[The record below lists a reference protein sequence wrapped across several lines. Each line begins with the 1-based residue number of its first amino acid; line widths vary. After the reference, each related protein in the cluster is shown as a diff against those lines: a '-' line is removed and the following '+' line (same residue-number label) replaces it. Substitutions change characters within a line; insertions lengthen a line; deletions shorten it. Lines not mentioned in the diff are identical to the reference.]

1 METFAMKT
9 ILVVDDERDIIDLI
23 RYNLEREGFKV
34 ESASDGDEAIKKA
47 NATKPDLILLDIMLP
62 GKDGYEVIKFLN
74 QSENT
79 SRIPIIFLTARGAEF
94 DEVLGLELGADDYI
108 VKPISP
114 RKLVSRIRAVLRRAE
129 GAKTEGGKSLDFGDI
144 TIDRESYLV
153 KINGEE
159 VFFPR
164 KEFEILYY
172 LASHEGKVISRE
184 TLLSRVWGSDVFVGD
199 RTVDV
204 HIRKIREK
212 LGEHSG
218 MIETIKGVGY
228 KFSAGY

>member
-1 METFAMKT
+1 MKT
-9 ILVVDDERDIIDLI
+9 ILVVDDEKDIVQLI
-23 RYNLEREGFKV
+23 RYNLEREGFRV
-34 ESASDGDEAIKKA
+34 EAASDGNEALKKA
-47 NATKPDLILLDIMLP
+47 NEVRPDLILLDIMLP
-62 GKDGYEVIKFLN
+62 GKDGYEVMKSLN
-74 QSENT
+74 QNEKT
-79 SRIPIIFLTARGAEF
+79 SNVPVIFLTAKSAEF

-129 GAKTEGGKSLDFGDI
+129 GVKTEDGKNIDYGRIL
-144 TIDRESYLV
+144 IDRESYMV
-153 KINGEE
+153 KIEGEH

-184 TLLSRVWGSDVFVGD
+184 TLLSRIWGAEVYVGD

-212 LGEHSG
+212 LGDHAN

-228 KFSAGY
+228 KFKAE

>member
-1 METFAMKT
+1 MKT
-9 ILVVDDERDIIDLI
+9 VLVVDDEKDIVQLI

-34 ESASDGDEAIKKA
+34 ESASDGNEALKKA
-47 NATKPDLILLDIMLP
+47 NDAKPDVILLDIMLP
-62 GKDGYEVIKFLN
+62 GKDGYEVIKSLN
-74 QSENT
+74 QNEKT
-79 SRIPIIFLTARGAEF
+79 ARIPVIFLTAKSAEF

-114 RKLVSRIRAVLRRAE
+114 RKLISRIRAVLRRAE
-129 GAKTEGGKSLDFGDI
+129 GVKTEAGKNIDYGKVV
-144 TIDRESYLV
+144 IDRESYMV
-153 KINGEE
+153 KISGEQI
-159 VFFPR
+159 FFPR

-184 TLLSRVWGSDVFVGD
+184 TLLSRIWGTDVYVGD
-199 RTVDV
+199 RTIDV

-212 LGEHSG
+212 LGEQAE

-228 KFSAGY
+228 KFKAE

>member
-1 METFAMKT
+1 MKT
-9 ILVVDDERDIIDLI
+9 VLVVDDEKDIVQLI

-34 ESASDGDEAIKKA
+34 ESASDGNEALKKA
-47 NATKPDLILLDIMLP
+47 VEVKPDVILLDIMLP
-62 GKDGYEVIKFLN
+62 GKDGYEVIKSLN
-74 QSENT
+74 QTERTANV
-79 SRIPIIFLTARGAEF
+79 PVIFLTAKSAEF

-114 RKLVSRIRAVLRRAE
+114 RKLVSRIRAVLRRYE
-129 GAKTEGGKSLDFGDI
+129 GVKSEEGKILDFGSLI
-144 TIDRESYLV
+144 IDRESYMV
-153 KINGEE
+153 KVGGEQ

-172 LASHEGKVISRE
+172 LASHEGTVVSRE
-184 TLLSRVWGSDVFVGD
+184 TLLSRIWGADVYVGD

-212 LGEHSG
+212 LGDRSE

-228 KFSAGY
+228 KFKVE

>member
-1 METFAMKT
+1 MKT
-9 ILVVDDERDIIDLI
+9 VLVVDDENDIVQLI
-23 RYNLEREGFKV
+23 RYNLEREGFRV
-34 ESASDGDEAIKKA
+34 ESATTGDGALLKA
-47 NATKPDLILLDIMLP
+47 AEVRPDVILLDIMLP
-62 GKDGYEVIKFLN
+62 GKDGYEVIKALN
-74 QSENT
+74 QNEKT
-79 SRIPIIFLTARGAEF
+79 VDIPVIFLTAKSAEF

-114 RKLVSRIRAVLRRAE
+114 RKLISRIRAVLRRYE
-129 GAKTEGGKSLDFGDI
+129 GVKTEEGKNIDFGKVV
-144 TIDRESYLV
+144 IDRASYLV
-153 KINGEE
+153 KIGGEQ

-184 TLLSRVWGSDVFVGD
+184 TLLSRVWGSDVYVGD

-212 LGEHSG
+212 LGDHAE

-228 KFSAGY
+228 KFKAE

>member
-1 METFAMKT
+1 MKT
-9 ILVVDDERDIIDLI
+9 VLVVDDENDIVQLI
-23 RYNLEREGFKV
+23 RYNLEREGFRV
-34 ESASDGDEAIKKA
+34 ESAATGDGALLKA
-47 NATKPDLILLDIMLP
+47 TEVRPDVILLDIMLP
-62 GKDGYEVIKFLN
+62 GKDGYEVIKALN
-74 QSENT
+74 QNERT
-79 SRIPIIFLTARGAEF
+79 MDIPVIFLTAKSAEF

-114 RKLVSRIRAVLRRAE
+114 RKLVSRIRAVLRRYE
-129 GAKTEGGKSLDFGDI
+129 GVKSEENKSIDFGKVV
-144 TIDRESYLV
+144 IDRESYLV
-153 KINGEE
+153 KIGGEQ

-184 TLLSRVWGSDVFVGD
+184 TLLSRIWGSDVYVGD

-212 LGEHSG
+212 LGDHAE

-228 KFSAGY
+228 KFKAE

>member
-1 METFAMKT
+1 MKT
-9 ILVVDDERDIIDLI
+9 VLIVDDEKDIVQLI

-34 ESASDGDEAIKKA
+34 ESALDGDEALKKA
-47 NATKPDLILLDIMLP
+47 GEVKPDLILLDIMLP
-62 GKDGYEVIKFLN
+62 AKDGYEVIKSLN
-74 QSENT
+74 QNEKT
-79 SRIPIIFLTARGAEF
+79 ARIPVIFLTAKSAEF

-114 RKLVSRIRAVLRRAE
+114 RKLISRIRAVMRRAE
-129 GAKTEGGKSLDFGDI
+129 GVKTEEGKN
-144 TIDRESYLV
+144 IDYGNIVINRESYTV
-153 KINGEE
+153 RISGKQI
-159 VFFPR
+159 FFPR

-184 TLLSRVWGSDVFVGD
+184 TLLSRIWGVDVYVGD

-212 LGEHSG
+212 LGEQAE

-228 KFSAGY
+228 KFKAE

>member
-1 METFAMKT
+1 MKI
-9 ILVVDDERDIIDLI
+9 ILVVDDEKDIVQLI

-34 ESASDGDEAIKKA
+34 ESASDGNEALKKA
-47 NATKPDLILLDIMLP
+47 NETKPDLILLDIMLP
-62 GKDGYEVIKFLN
+62 GKDGYEVMKSLN
-74 QSENT
+74 QNEKT
-79 SRIPIIFLTARGAEF
+79 SNVPVIFLTAKSAEF

-114 RKLVSRIRAVLRRAE
+114 RKLISRIRAVLRRSE
-129 GAKTEGGKSLDFGDI
+129 GVKTEDGKNIDFGEVL
-144 TIDRESYLV
+144 IDRESYLV
-153 KINGEE
+153 KIKGDR

-184 TLLSRVWGSDVFVGD
+184 TLLSRIWGADVYVGD

-212 LGEHSG
+212 LGEHAD

-228 KFSAGY
+228 KFSAGG

>member
-1 METFAMKT
+1 MKSV
-9 ILVVDDERDIIDLI
+9 LVVDDEKDIVQLI

-34 ESASDGDEAIKKA
+34 ESASDGIEALKKA
-47 NATKPDLILLDIMLP
+47 AEVKPDLILLDIMLP
-62 GKDGYEVIKFLN
+62 GKDGYEVMKSLN
-74 QSENT
+74 QSEKTANV
-79 SRIPIIFLTARGAEF
+79 PVIFLTAKSAEF

-114 RKLVSRIRAVLRRAE
+114 RKLLSRIRAVLRRYE
-129 GAKTEGGKSLDFGDI
+129 GVKSEEGKNLDFGPI
-144 TIDRESYLV
+144 IIDRESYMV
-153 KINGEE
+153 KIGGEQ

-184 TLLSRVWGSDVFVGD
+184 TLLSRVWGADVYVGD

-212 LGEHSG
+212 LGSHAE

-228 KFSAGY
+228 KFKIE

>member
-1 METFAMKT
+1 MKT
-9 ILVVDDERDIIDLI
+9 VLVVDDENDIVQLI
-23 RYNLEREGFKV
+23 RYNLEREGFRV
-34 ESASDGDEAIKKA
+34 ESAATGDGALLKA
-47 NATKPDLILLDIMLP
+47 TEVRPDVILLDIMLP
-62 GKDGYEVIKFLN
+62 GKDGYEVIKALN
-74 QSENT
+74 QNERT
-79 SRIPIIFLTARGAEF
+79 MDIPVIFLTAKSAEF

-114 RKLVSRIRAVLRRAE
+114 RKLVSRIRAVLRRYE
-129 GAKTEGGKSLDFGDI
+129 GVKSEESKSIDFGKVV
-144 TIDRESYLV
+144 IDRESYLV
-153 KINGEE
+153 KIGGEQ

-184 TLLSRVWGSDVFVGD
+184 TLLSRIWGSDVYVGD

-212 LGEHSG
+212 LGDHAE

-228 KFSAGY
+228 KFKAE

>member
-1 METFAMKT
+1 MKT
-9 ILVVDDERDIIDLI
+9 VLVVDDENDIVQLI
-23 RYNLEREGFKV
+23 RYNLEREGFRV
-34 ESASDGDEAIKKA
+34 ESARDGNEALKKA
-47 NATKPDLILLDIMLP
+47 GEVKPDLILLDIMLP
-62 GKDGYEVIKFLN
+62 GKDGYEVIKSLN
-74 QSENT
+74 QAERTAS
-79 SRIPIIFLTARGAEF
+79 IPVIFLTAKSAEF

-114 RKLVSRIRAVLRRAE
+114 RKLVSRIRAVLRRYE
-129 GAKTEGGKSLDFGDI
+129 GVKSEEGKSIDFGI
-144 TIDRESYLV
+144 LVIDRDSYMV
-153 KINGEE
+153 KVGGEQ

-164 KEFEILYY
+164 KEFEILFY

-184 TLLSRVWGSDVFVGD
+184 TLLSRVWGADVYVGD

-212 LGEHSG
+212 LGKHSE

-228 KFSAGY
+228 KFKVE

>member
-1 METFAMKT
+1 MKT
-9 ILVVDDERDIIDLI
+9 VLVVDDEKDIVQLI

-34 ESASDGDEAIKKA
+34 ESALDGNEALKKA
-47 NATKPDLILLDIMLP
+47 SDTKPDVILLDIMLP
-62 GKDGYEVIKFLN
+62 GKDGYEVIKSLN
-74 QSENT
+74 QNEKT
-79 SRIPIIFLTARGAEF
+79 SRIPVIFLTAKSAEF

-114 RKLVSRIRAVLRRAE
+114 RKLISRIRAVLRRAE
-129 GAKTEGGKSLDFGDI
+129 GVKTEEGKNIDYGKVV
-144 TIDRESYLV
+144 IDRESYMV
-153 KINGEE
+153 KIGGEQI
-159 VFFPR
+159 FFPR

-184 TLLSRVWGSDVFVGD
+184 TLLSRIWGTDVYVGD

-212 LGEHSG
+212 LGEQAK

-228 KFSAGY
+228 KFKAE

>member
-1 METFAMKT
+1 MKT
-9 ILVVDDERDIIDLI
+9 VLVVDDEKDIVQLI
-23 RYNLEREGFKV
+23 RYNLEREGFRV
-34 ESASDGDEAIKKA
+34 ESASDGDEALVKA
-47 NATKPDLILLDIMLP
+47 SDVKPDVILLDIMLP
-62 GKDGYEVIKFLN
+62 SKDGYEVIKSLN
-74 QSENT
+74 QNERT
-79 SRIPIIFLTARGAEF
+79 ARIPVIFLTAKSAEF

-114 RKLVSRIRAVLRRAE
+114 RKLVSRIRAVLRRYEAVKNDE
-129 GAKTEGGKSLDFGDI
+129 MRNIDFGKVV
-144 TIDRESYLV
+144 IDRESYMV
-153 KINGEE
+153 TVSGEQ

-172 LASHEGKVISRE
+172 LASHEGKVVSRE
-184 TLLSRVWGSDVFVGD
+184 TLLSRVWGSDVYVGD

-212 LGEHSG
+212 LGDYAE

-228 KFSAGY
+228 KFKAE

>member
-1 METFAMKT
+1 MKT
-9 ILVVDDERDIIDLI
+9 VLVVDDENDIVQLI
-23 RYNLEREGFKV
+23 RYNLEREGFRV
-34 ESASDGDEAIKKA
+34 ESARDGNEALKKA
-47 NATKPDLILLDIMLP
+47 GEVKPDLILLDIMLP
-62 GKDGYEVIKFLN
+62 GKDGYEVIKSLN
-74 QSENT
+74 QAERTAS
-79 SRIPIIFLTARGAEF
+79 IPVIFLTAKSAEF

-114 RKLVSRIRAVLRRAE
+114 RKLVSRIRAVLRRYE
-129 GAKTEGGKSLDFGDI
+129 GVKSEQGKNIDFGI
-144 TIDRESYLV
+144 LVIDRDSYMV
-153 KINGEE
+153 KVSGEQ

-184 TLLSRVWGSDVFVGD
+184 TLLSRVWGADVYVGD

-212 LGEHSG
+212 LGKHSE

-228 KFSAGY
+228 KFKVE

>member
-1 METFAMKT
+1 MKT
-9 ILVVDDERDIIDLI
+9 VLVVDDEKDIVQLI

-34 ESASDGDEAIKKA
+34 ESAPDGNEALKKA
-47 NATKPDLILLDIMLP
+47 ADAKPDLILLDIMLP
-62 GKDGYEVIKFLN
+62 GKDGYEVMKSLN
-74 QSENT
+74 QSEKTAN
-79 SRIPIIFLTARGAEF
+79 IPVIFLTAKSAEF
-94 DEVLGLELGADDYI
+94 DEVLGLELGADDYV

-114 RKLVSRIRAVLRRAE
+114 RKLISRIRAVLRRSE
-129 GAKTEGGKSLDFGDI
+129 GVKTEEGRNIDFGKI
-144 TIDRESYLV
+144 LIDRERYTV
-153 KINGEE
+153 KVNGEQ

-184 TLLSRVWGSDVFVGD
+184 TLLSRIWGSDVYVGD

-212 LGEHSG
+212 LGEQAEL
-218 MIETIKGVGY
+218 IETIKGVGY
-228 KFSAGY
+228 KFKAE

>member
-1 METFAMKT
+1 MKT
-9 ILVVDDERDIIDLI
+9 ILVVDDEQDIIQLI
-23 RYNLEREGFKV
+23 RYNLEREGFRV
-34 ESASDGDEAIKKA
+34 ESASDGNEALSKA
-47 NATKPDLILLDIMLP
+47 NDVKPDVILLDIMLP
-62 GKDGYEVIKFLN
+62 GKDGYEVIKSLN
-74 QSENT
+74 QNERTAN
-79 SRIPIIFLTARGAEF
+79 IPVIFLTAKSAEF

-114 RKLVSRIRAVLRRAE
+114 RKLISRIRAVLRRYE
-129 GAKTEGGKSLDFGDI
+129 GVKNEEVKSIDFGKI
-144 TIDRESYLV
+144 VIDRESYLV
-153 KINGEE
+153 KIGGEK

-164 KEFEILYY
+164 KEFEILHY

-184 TLLSRVWGSDVFVGD
+184 TLLSRVWGSDVYVGD

-212 LGEHSG
+212 LGKHAD

-228 KFSAGY
+228 KFKAE

>member
-1 METFAMKT
+1 MKI
-9 ILVVDDERDIIDLI
+9 ILIVDDEKDIVQLI
-23 RYNLEREGFKV
+23 RYNLEREGFRV
-34 ESASDGDEAIKKA
+34 ESASDGNEALKKA
-47 NATKPDLILLDIMLP
+47 SEVKPDLILLDIMLP
-62 GKDGYEVIKFLN
+62 GKDGYEVMKSLN
-74 QSENT
+74 QNEKTAN
-79 SRIPIIFLTARGAEF
+79 IPVIFLTAKSAEF
-94 DEVLGLELGADDYI
+94 DEVLGLELGADDYV

-114 RKLVSRIRAVLRRAE
+114 RKLVSRIRAVLRRSE
-129 GAKTEGGKSLDFGDI
+129 GARMEEGKNIDFGEI
-144 TIDRESYLV
+144 LIDRDSYLV
-153 KINGEE
+153 KIKGDQ

-184 TLLSRVWGSDVFVGD
+184 TLLTRIWGTDVYVGD

-212 LGEHSG
+212 LGEHAE

-228 KFSAGY
+228 KFTAGS

>member
-1 METFAMKT
+1 MKT
-9 ILVVDDERDIIDLI
+9 VLVVDDEKDIIQLI

-34 ESASDGDEAIKKA
+34 EAASDGNEALKRAIEA
-47 NATKPDLILLDIMLP
+47 KPDLILLDIMLP
-62 GKDGYEVIKFLN
+62 GKDGYDVIKALN
-74 QSENT
+74 QSEKT
-79 SRIPIIFLTARGAEF
+79 AGIPVIFLTAKSAEF
-94 DEVLGLELGADDYI
+94 DEVLGLELGADDYV

-114 RKLVSRIRAVLRRAE
+114 RKLISRIRAVLRRYEAVRSE
-129 GAKTEGGKSLDFGDI
+129 GEKNLDFGSLV
-144 TIDRESYLV
+144 IDRESYMV
-153 KINGEE
+153 SIAGER

-172 LASHEGKVISRE
+172 LASHEGKVVSRE
-184 TLLSRVWGSDVFVGD
+184 TLLSRVWGAEVYVGD

-212 LGEHSG
+212 LGQHSE

-228 KFSAGY
+228 KFRGE

>member
-1 METFAMKT
+1 MKT
-9 ILVVDDERDIIDLI
+9 VLVVDDEKDIIQLI

-34 ESASDGDEAIKKA
+34 EAASDGNEALKKA
-47 NATKPDLILLDIMLP
+47 VEVKPDVILLDIMLP
-62 GKDGYEVIKFLN
+62 GKDGYDVIKSLN
-74 QSENT
+74 QSEKT
-79 SRIPIIFLTARGAEF
+79 AGIPVIFLTAKSAEF

-114 RKLVSRIRAVLRRAE
+114 RKLVSRIRAVMRRYE
-129 GAKTEGGKSLDFGDI
+129 SVKSEEAKNLDFGPLV
-144 TIDRESYLV
+144 IDRESYMV
-153 KINGEE
+153 MVAGEK

-172 LASHEGKVISRE
+172 LASHEGKVVSPE
-184 TLLSRVWGSDVFVGD
+184 TLLSRVWGADVYVGD

-212 LGEHSG
+212 LGEHSE

-228 KFSAGY
+228 KFRGE

>member
-1 METFAMKT
+1 MKI
-9 ILVVDDERDIIDLI
+9 ILVVDDEKDIVQLI

-34 ESASDGDEAIKKA
+34 ESASEGNEALRKA
-47 NATKPDLILLDIMLP
+47 NEVKPDLILLDIMLP
-62 GKDGYEVIKFLN
+62 GKDGYEVMKSLN
-74 QSENT
+74 QNEKTAN
-79 SRIPIIFLTARGAEF
+79 IPVIFLTAKSAEF
-94 DEVLGLELGADDYI
+94 DEVLGLELGADDYV

-114 RKLVSRIRAVLRRAE
+114 RKLVSRIRAVLRRSE
-129 GAKTEGGKSLDFGDI
+129 GVKTEDGKNIDFGEVL
-144 TIDRESYLV
+144 IDRESYLV
-153 KINGEE
+153 RIKGDQ

-184 TLLSRVWGSDVFVGD
+184 TLLSRIWGADVYVGD

-212 LGEHSG
+212 LGEHAD

-228 KFSAGY
+228 KFKAE

>member
-1 METFAMKT
+1 MKI
-9 ILVVDDERDIIDLI
+9 ILVVDDEKDIVQLI
-23 RYNLEREGFKV
+23 RYNLEREGFRV
-34 ESASDGDEAIKKA
+34 ESASDGNEALKKA
-47 NATKPDLILLDIMLP
+47 SEVKPDLILLDIMLP
-62 GKDGYEVIKFLN
+62 GKDGYEVMKSLN
-74 QSENT
+74 QNEKTANT
-79 SRIPIIFLTARGAEF
+79 PVIFLTAKSAEF
-94 DEVLGLELGADDYI
+94 DEVLGLELGADDYV

-114 RKLVSRIRAVLRRAE
+114 RKLISRIRAVLRRSE
-129 GAKTEGGKSLDFGDI
+129 GVKTEEGKNIDFGEI
-144 TIDRESYLV
+144 LIDRESYLV
-153 KINGEE
+153 RIKGDQ

-184 TLLSRVWGSDVFVGD
+184 TLLSRIWGTDVYVGD

-212 LGEHSG
+212 LGEHAE

-228 KFSAGY
+228 KFSAGG

>member
-1 METFAMKT
+1 MK
-9 ILVVDDERDIIDLI
+9 IVLVVDDEKDIVQLI

-34 ESASDGDEAIKKA
+34 EAASDGNEALKKA
-47 NATKPDLILLDIMLP
+47 NEVKPDLILLDIMLP
-62 GKDGYEVIKFLN
+62 GKDGYEVMKSLN
-74 QSENT
+74 QNEKTANV
-79 SRIPIIFLTARGAEF
+79 PVIFLTAKSAEF

-114 RKLVSRIRAVLRRAE
+114 RKLVSRIRAVLRRSE
-129 GAKTEGGKSLDFGDI
+129 GVKTEDGKNIDAGKIL
-144 TIDRESYLV
+144 IDRERYLV
-153 KINGEE
+153 KIKGEQ

-184 TLLSRVWGSDVFVGD
+184 TLLSRIWGADVYVGD

-212 LGEHSG
+212 LGEHAD

-228 KFSAGY
+228 KFSAGS

>member
-1 METFAMKT
+1 MKLV
-9 ILVVDDERDIIDLI
+9 LVVDDEKDILQLI
-23 RYNLEREGFKV
+23 KYNLEREGFKV
-34 ESASDGDEAIKKA
+34 ETASDGNEALRKA
-47 NATKPDLILLDIMLP
+47 NEVKPDLILLDIMLP
-62 GKDGYEVIKFLN
+62 GKDGYEVMKSLN
-74 QSENT
+74 QNEKT
-79 SRIPIIFLTARGAEF
+79 AGIPVIFLTAKSAEF
-94 DEVLGLELGADDYI
+94 DEGLGLELGADDYI

-114 RKLVSRIRAVLRRAE
+114 RKLISRIRAVLRRSE
-129 GAKTEGGKSLDFGDI
+129 GGKTEGGKNIDFGEVF
-144 TIDRESYLV
+144 IDRESYLV
-153 KINGEE
+153 KINGKQ

-184 TLLSRVWGSDVFVGD
+184 TLLSRIWGADVYVGD

-212 LGEHSG
+212 LGGHAE

-228 KFSAGY
+228 KFKYE

>member
-1 METFAMKT
+1 MKT
-9 ILVVDDERDIIDLI
+9 VLVVDDEKDIIQLI

-34 ESASDGDEAIKKA
+34 EAASDGNEALKKVVDV
-47 NATKPDLILLDIMLP
+47 KPDVILLDIMLP
-62 GKDGYEVIKFLN
+62 GRDGYDVIKTLN
-74 QSENT
+74 QSEKT
-79 SRIPIIFLTARGAEF
+79 SGIPVIFLTAKSAEF
-94 DEVLGLELGADDYI
+94 DEVLGLELGADDYV

-114 RKLVSRIRAVLRRAE
+114 RKLVSRIRAVLRRYEAVKSE
-129 GAKTEGGKSLDFGDI
+129 EGKSLDFG
-144 TIDRESYLV
+144 TLVIDRESYMV
-153 KINGEE
+153 VVAGRK

-172 LASHEGKVISRE
+172 LASHEGKVVSRE
-184 TLLSRVWGSDVFVGD
+184 TLLSRVWGADVYVGD

-212 LGEHSG
+212 LGQHSE

-228 KFSAGY
+228 KFRSE

>member
-1 METFAMKT
+1 MKI
-9 ILVVDDERDIIDLI
+9 ILVVDDEKDIVQLI

-34 ESASDGDEAIKKA
+34 ESASDGNEALKRA
-47 NATKPDLILLDIMLP
+47 NEIKPDLILLDIMLP
-62 GKDGYEVIKFLN
+62 GKDGYEVMKSLN
-74 QSENT
+74 QNEKTAN
-79 SRIPIIFLTARGAEF
+79 IPVIFLTAKSAEF

-114 RKLVSRIRAVLRRAE
+114 RKLVSRIRAVLRRSE
-129 GAKTEGGKSLDFGDI
+129 GVKTEDGKNIDFGEI
-144 TIDRESYLV
+144 LIDRESYLV
-153 KINGEE
+153 KIKGNQ

-184 TLLSRVWGSDVFVGD
+184 TLLSRIWGADVYVGD

-212 LGEHSG
+212 LGEHAD

-228 KFSAGY
+228 KFSAGG

>member
-1 METFAMKT
+1 MKT
-9 ILVVDDERDIIDLI
+9 VLVVDDENDIIQLI
-23 RYNLEREGFKV
+23 RYNLEREGFRV
-34 ESASDGDEAIKKA
+34 ESAANGNEALQKA
-47 NATKPDLILLDIMLP
+47 NDVRPDLILLDIMLP
-62 GKDGYEVIKFLN
+62 GKDGYEVIKNLN
-74 QSENT
+74 QNEKTTN
-79 SRIPIIFLTARGAEF
+79 IPVIFLTAKSAEF
-94 DEVLGLELGADDYI
+94 DEVLGLELGADDYV

-114 RKLVSRIRAVLRRAE
+114 RKLVSRIRAVLRRYE
-129 GAKTEGGKSLDFGDI
+129 GAKTEEGKAINFGRI
-144 TIDRESYLV
+144 IIDRESYLV
-153 KINGEE
+153 KIGDEQ

-184 TLLSRVWGSDVFVGD
+184 TLLNRVWGADVYVGD

-212 LGEHSG
+212 LGDHAE

-228 KFSAGY
+228 KFKAE

>member
-1 METFAMKT
+1 MKT
-9 ILVVDDERDIIDLI
+9 VLVVDDENDIVQLI
-23 RYNLEREGFKV
+23 RYNLEREGFRV
-34 ESASDGDEAIKKA
+34 ESAATGDGALLKA
-47 NATKPDLILLDIMLP
+47 TEVRPDVILLDIMLT
-62 GKDGYEVIKFLN
+62 GKDGYEVIKALN
-74 QSENT
+74 QNERT
-79 SRIPIIFLTARGAEF
+79 MDIPVIFLTAKSAEF

-114 RKLVSRIRAVLRRAE
+114 RKLVSRIRAVLRRYE
-129 GAKTEGGKSLDFGDI
+129 GVKSEENKSIDFGKVV
-144 TIDRESYLV
+144 IDRESYLV
-153 KINGEE
+153 KIGGEQ

-184 TLLSRVWGSDVFVGD
+184 TLLSRIWGSDVYVGD

-212 LGEHSG
+212 LGDHAE

-228 KFSAGY
+228 KFKAE

>member
-1 METFAMKT
+1 MKI
-9 ILVVDDERDIIDLI
+9 ILVVDDEKDIVQLI

-34 ESASDGDEAIKKA
+34 ESASDGNEALKKA
-47 NATKPDLILLDIMLP
+47 NETKPDLILLDIMLP
-62 GKDGYEVIKFLN
+62 GKDGYEVMKSLN
-74 QSENT
+74 QNEKTLNV
-79 SRIPIIFLTARGAEF
+79 PVIFLTAKSAEF

-114 RKLVSRIRAVLRRAE
+114 RKLISRIRAVLRRSE
-129 GAKTEGGKSLDFGDI
+129 GVKTEDGKNIDFGEVL
-144 TIDRESYLV
+144 IDWESYLV
-153 KINGEE
+153 KIKGDW

-184 TLLSRVWGSDVFVGD
+184 TLLSRIWGADVYVGD

-212 LGEHSG
+212 LGEHAD

-228 KFSAGY
+228 KFSAGG

>member
-1 METFAMKT
+1 MKT
-9 ILVVDDERDIIDLI
+9 VLVVDDEKDIVQLI

-34 ESASDGDEAIKKA
+34 ESASDGNEALKKA
-47 NATKPDLILLDIMLP
+47 VDLKPDVILLDIMLP
-62 GKDGYEVIKFLN
+62 GKDGYDVIKSLN
-74 QSENT
+74 QSEKTAN
-79 SRIPIIFLTARGAEF
+79 IPVIFLTAKSAEF

-108 VKPISP
+108 VKPIST
-114 RKLVSRIRAVLRRAE
+114 RKIVSRIRAVLRRYE
-129 GAKTEGGKSLDFGDI
+129 GSKTEEGKNLDFGDLV
-144 TIDRESYLV
+144 IDRESYMV
-153 KINGEE
+153 RVGGEQ

-172 LASHEGKVISRE
+172 LASHEGKVVSRE
-184 TLLSRVWGSDVFVGD
+184 TLLSRVWGADVYVGD

-212 LGEHSG
+212 LGGRSE

-228 KFSAGY
+228 KFKVE